1 MSSKLGLS
9 LVFFVVFAQLAFADE
24 EAVLSVKQFAP
35 LVGGTESAFEVDYLA
50 QHGKRIGPEWRQSNY
65 VTGGRAV
72 DVQDLALTVNL
83 QKFSPETRKLRG
95 EERLC
100 FVTRW
105 SQKSPNN
112 QLEATAFNGA
122 CEIKVNDATHFVWP
136 VENRLVIREGG
147 ADWFYQPGMVLNQQT
162 RTRPATTDRELGA
175 TSALIESVGAIPSFV
190 DVKAGEKICKLM
202 GYRGMN
208 EKRSRVIEPNSTS
221 WNSRVDP
228 KAEYLNVLWARGV
241 KLNQILDKKDPHR
254 PTCPNTWNFDLFKGT
269 TRCSTGILADLAPVN
284 KFANFA
290 ATAVT
295 VDERGEFT
303 LKPTKGILG
312 LLVCDRQLE

>member
-35 LVGGTESAFEVDYLA
+35 FFAGTESPFELEYVTRN
-50 QHGKRIGPEWRQSNY
+50 GKVVGPETLRQNLIN
-65 VTGGRAV
+65 GGRSITT
-72 DVQDLALTVNL
+72 QDLTLTVNL
-83 QKFSPETRKLRG
+83 RKFASDRRLQND
-95 EERLC
+95 ERLC
-100 FVTRW
+100 FLTR
-105 SQKSPNN
+105 KKLIDPAN

-254 PTCPNTWNFDLFKGT
+254 PTCPNTWNFDLFRGT